1 MSEFFCLVGNVPFES
16 LNLIHR
22 LPLLSP
28 AAAAAAAAAAT
39 TPAAA
44 HLSHDA

>member
-1 MSEFFCLVGNVPFES
+1 MSEFFCLVGNVPFEP

-28 AAAAAAAAAAT
+28 AAAAAAAAT

>member
-1 MSEFFCLVGNVPFES
+1 MSEFFCLVGNVPFEP

-28 AAAAAAAAAAT
+28 AAAATAAAT